1 MANKKHYPTTKKRI
15 KATTWGKT
23 LSKPTMKSFVK
34 LGKVGNKARKRK
46 KRKKTN
52 KGMTGAKAT
61 SYTSINKMMKDMGR
75 LRKKR

>member
-46 KRKKTN
+46 K
-52 KGMTGAKAT
+52 
-61 SYTSINKMMKDMGR
+61 
-75 LRKKR
+75 